1 MYDIF
6 LCRVMFSWKL
16 RWLYLIDCEVLIV
29 DYLIEELE
37 LTPLK
42 VKGWKALEGR
52 EPLKIGGIENVL
64 EILRK
69 LAVRVFRGVCW

>member
-1 MYDIF
+1 
-6 LCRVMFSWKL
+6 V
-16 RWLYLIDCEVLIV
+16 DCEILIV

-42 VKGWKALEGR
+42 GEGWKASEGR

-64 EILRK
+64 ENPCK
-69 LAVRVFRGVCW
+69 LAVRVFMGVC